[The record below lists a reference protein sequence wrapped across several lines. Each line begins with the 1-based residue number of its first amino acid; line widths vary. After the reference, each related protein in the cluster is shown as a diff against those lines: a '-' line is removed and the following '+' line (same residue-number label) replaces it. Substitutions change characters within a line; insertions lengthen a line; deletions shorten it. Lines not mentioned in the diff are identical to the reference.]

1 MIFEDGKRNWYHI
14 HPLHGLETNTQLN
27 VSIVAIEP
35 GMISCTYPVE
45 TLYQD
50 TSELAKLSIK
60 AALLIIYFRM
70 HSQRANV

>member
-14 HPLHGLETNTQLN
+14 QPLHGLETNN

-45 TLYQD
+45 ILYQD
-50 TSELAKLSIK
+50 TSELVKLS
-60 AALLIIYFRM
+60 
-70 HSQRANV
+70 